1 MKTSLNSFSQ
11 EKKAIPEHRIPS
23 LVVTIGCQYIK
34 YKSLN
39 QITQKQIGH
48 FFLSYRSRK
57 NLTNAQY
64 LRKGFKLILVGAGE
78 MELVEEWHLP

>member
-1 MKTSLNSFSQ
+1 MQTTLNSFFQ
-11 EKKAIPEHRIPS
+11 EKKKRAIPEHRIPS

-39 QITQKQIGH
+39 QITQNQVGH
-48 FFLSYRSRK
+48 FFLSYRSQK

-64 LRKGFKLILVGAGE
+64 VRQQSLLSLKRKTS
-78 MELVEEWHLP
+78 